1 MPNRKDY
8 GQDLFK
14 QVQELISKCDNLSHE
29 LKKERKERQ
38 KEKEQFN
45 EKINKLENKIVKLEE
60 ENKKLRDDNDRLK
73 KIVNNNSDSLEYISS
88 SVSEKESSNKDDRE
102 TIEEINDMPSVSNF
116 DKNLVAWKLFDC
128 LSKFRY
134 LN

>member
-45 EKINKLENKIVKLEE
+45 KLSDEEKKRLIGRVKTAELSG
-60 ENKKLRDDNDRLK
+60 KPK
-73 KIVNNNSDSLEYISS
+73 SISS
-88 SVSEKESSNKDDRE
+88 
-102 TIEEINDMPSVSNF
+102 I
-116 DKNLVAWKLFDC
+116 
-128 LSKFRY
+128 
-134 LN
+134 